1 MNQPAPNRL
10 DLVREFVLA
19 HPLHLACELSFV
31 SAANGEAELTFRIN
45 DFCASPQGTLHG
57 GILYALMDVSCF
69 FAVGTLLPTNQ
80 HAVSVDVGTTLLR
93 AGRKGDLVHLR
104 AHVDRLGRTLAA
116 MRVEAAVIMENGE
129 EQLLATGHVNKA
141 IIDAPEAGTRREA

>member
-1 MNQPAPNRL
+1 MNQPVTSRL
-10 DLVREFVLA
+10 DLVREFILA
-19 HPLHLACELSFV
+19 HPLHHACELAFV
-31 SAANGEAELTFRIN
+31 SAAEGKATLTFQIN

-69 FAVGTLLPTNQ
+69 FAVATLLPADQ

-93 AGRKGDLVHLR
+93 AGQRGDTVYLR

-116 MRVEAAVIMENGE
+116 MRVEASVIVNGE
-129 EQLLATGHVNKA
+129 EKLLATGHVNKA
-141 IIDAPEAGTRREA
+141 LISAP